1 MTILVL
7 VLAWVAFSLPIALLV
22 GRALSGRRS
31 AG

>member
-7 VLAWVAFSLPIALLV
+7 VLVWIAVSVPIGVLV
-22 GRALSGRRS
+22 GRALTGRRP

>member
-7 VLAWVAFSLPIALLV
+7 VLAWIVFSLPIGLLV

-31 AG
+31 AR